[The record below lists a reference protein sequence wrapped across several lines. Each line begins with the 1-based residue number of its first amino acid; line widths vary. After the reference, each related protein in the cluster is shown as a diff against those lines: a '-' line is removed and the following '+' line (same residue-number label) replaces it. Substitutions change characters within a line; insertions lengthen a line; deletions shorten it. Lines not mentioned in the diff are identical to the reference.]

1 MFQLCYRISK
11 NLSNMQKNV
20 RFPLKKNSDDVTA
33 RKGKNEKCLKIFL
46 FSIIPNFT
54 HIGLALA

>member
-1 MFQLCYRISK
+1 
-11 NLSNMQKNV
+11 MQKNV